1 MTKRKNKQLH
11 ILAVGVAIVVLMM
24 SIIPFQIQVKAISK
38 ACQNSK
44 ACREAAA
51 KEEEANQNAAKAASS
66 ASAYQMKVNE
76 LSVTIAKK
84 ETEIAE
90 TEAEIKSLKIE
101 IEENEKKLASEQ
113 EALAELLVNMHFESD
128 AEPIKVLA
136 GASSISDLAEKAA
149 REEVAKEQISV
160 SAETIKQTKEELE
173 ASKAEVEDLWT
184 QQNEA
189 KTALVSKRAE
199 QKSLVEKY
207 ENDAEAYTEIAKEE
221 AEKRR
226 AAEEAEQRKNPNLY
240 GGGKFYSGAN
250 TYYWQDRCPEQQDW
264 GFSTYPGVGVIGGY
278 LCECTSYAGWKAFE
292 AYGIVISFW
301 GDAKSWDASARR
313 RNYTVDHNPAAGTI
327 GQFYSG
333 PYGHVFWVESVNADG
348 SINIS
353 EYNNYWSTGQLTG
366 SYHMGDFGSQTIP
379 AAQARSY
386 NYIHLR

>member
-1 MTKRKNKQLH
+1 MKIMKNKKVKIVLS
-11 ILAVGVAIVVLMM
+11 IVIFLGLMVPSIRVG
-24 SIIPFQIQVKAISK
+24 AISL
-38 ACQNSK
+38 ACQNSP

-51 KEEEANQNAAKAASS
+51 KEEEANKKAASAESS
-66 ASAYQMKVNE
+66 ANAYQMKVNE
-76 LSVTIAKK
+76 LSVVIAGK
-84 ETEIAE
+84 
-90 TEAEIKSLKIE
+90 EAEIVETEVNIKNLKKKIQE
-101 IEENEKKLASEQ
+101 TEEKLLEEQ

-149 REEVAKEQISV
+149 RDEVAKEQISV
-160 SAETIKQTKEELE
+160 TANNVKETKEKLE
-173 ASKAEVEDLWT
+173 SDKTEVEDLLG
-184 QQNEA
+184 QQKSA
-189 KTALVSKRAE
+189 RASLVSKQAE
-199 QKSLVEKY
+199 QKELVEKY
-207 ENDAEAYTEIAKEE
+207 ENDAEAYTEIAKEQ
-221 AEKRR
+221 AAKKR

-264 GFSTYPGVGVIGGY
+264 GFSVYPGVGVIGGY

-292 AYGIVISFW
+292 NYGVVISFW
-301 GDAKSWDASARR
+301 GDAKSWDSSARR
-313 RNYTVDHNPAAGTI
+313 RGYAVDHTPSAGSI

-366 SYHMGDFGSQTIP
+366 SYHMGDFGSQTVS
-379 AAQARSY
+379 AAQASSY
-386 NYIHLR
+386 NYIHLK